1 MVRFNPPQN
10 GFTLI
15 ELLVVLAIMG
25 LIATVALPL
34 AAHAVEDA
42 AFRADTRNI
51 ASRLYAMQA
60 QARSQGH
67 TIKISTDTK
76 HNLSPAARGLLG
88 VSSQVSVSLSGS
100 IEALTYFPDGTSS
113 GGTVRIEEGSQKADL
128 AVAWLTGT
136 ITQKTAP

>member
-1 MVRFNPPQN
+1 
-10 GFTLI
+10 
-15 ELLVVLAIMG
+15 
-25 LIATVALPL
+25 
-34 AAHAVEDA
+34 
-42 AFRADTRNI
+42 
-51 ASRLYAMQA
+51 
-60 QARSQGH
+60 
-67 TIKISTDTK
+67 
-76 HNLSPAARGLLG
+76 LG